1 MKKEMQKSCPKDLLH
16 WSCNQMVSLIIY
28 LEHNQADK
36 HTDIGSMIA
45 QACLHVEFLKL
56 IYFWGTIKRCL
67 GTSAICYE
75 TTWL

>member
-1 MKKEMQKSCPKDLLH
+1 
-16 WSCNQMVSLIIY
+16 MVSLIIH

-56 IYFWGTIKRCL
+56 IYFWSTIKRCL
-67 GTSAICYE
+67 GTIPPSVMKLLDSNIPCAHWRLI
-75 TTWL
+75 TLVK